1 MDQEKKVDIRWSEST
16 NMSAPHT
23 PIIEST
29 SGCLVLSF
37 RDPGPMLETEN
48 LGGLSAIADPSR
60 TSGLRGVQA
69 EEVVDKLIEIDA
81 LAKTSQSH
89 GLMETNDTSLQS
101 GASSPS

>member
-48 LGGLSAIADPSR
+48 LEGCPLLQIHPEQVGS
-60 TSGLRGVQA
+60 
-69 EEVVDKLIEIDA
+69 EVYRPKR
-81 LAKTSQSH
+81 
-89 GLMETNDTSLQS
+89 
-101 GASSPS
+101 